1 MNKFTFSILYLSAKS
16 DLSKSMNKAHS
27 PSGLFVEWSWLK
39 SSISDLW
46 KSFGGKQGA
55 LFVFT
60 PNQTKKSFLKK
71 KFPTSWKLREIFHS
85 DNSEHMKFPPGNN
98 LTAGSS
104 CSVESAFLVLSRLLI
119 SHLAVPSS
127 CQGAPA
133 RTAAL
138 APHASPAATP
148 THPSKLPTN
157 PSFPQLSGSSQ
168 RRQNLPSLSALQQKV
183 GKPWSFLGLS

>member
-71 KFPTSWKLREIFHS
+71 NFPQAGNWEKYFILTIPSTWNFLQEITSLPAAAARWNRHSWCFHACWSPTSLCPAAARAPQPAQAPWLPMPALQLHPPIPPNCPQIPHS
-85 DNSEHMKFPPGNN
+85 H
-98 LTAGSS
+98 SS
-104 CSVESAFLVLSRLLI
+104 
-119 SHLAVPSS
+119 
-127 CQGAPA
+127 QAPA
-133 RTAAL
+133 NGDRTCQ
-138 APHASPAATP
+138 ASQLY
-148 THPSKLPTN
+148 SRKL
-157 PSFPQLSGSSQ
+157 GSPGAS
-168 RRQNLPSLSALQQKV
+168 
-183 GKPWSFLGLS
+183 